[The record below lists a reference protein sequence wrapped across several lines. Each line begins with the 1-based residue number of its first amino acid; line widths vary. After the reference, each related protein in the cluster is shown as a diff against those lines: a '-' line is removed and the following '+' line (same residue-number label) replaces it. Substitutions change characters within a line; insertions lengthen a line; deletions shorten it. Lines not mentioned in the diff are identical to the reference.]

1 MATYAAYRHVELDR
15 VGMGKKRVLKPPGGG
30 SSISFG
36 EEDNL
41 SPRGNSTPVE
51 EAPKND
57 NQEQQSPKAETNGTS
72 SPPQTPKENGTNSV
86 TENSP
91 STATNTATTN
101 GVALNGTVTN
111 GTTSGSSTPNSS
123 RLDTQNRLFGQEP
136 QKMSM
141 SSRRVRD
148 HHRSNI
154 FSDSDENVP
163 SKSAL
168 LLSDACS
175 QFIADRGPG
184 ATPSLVWGFCAGI
197 STHHAL
203 HQLRGK
209 LTLLGVKLLN
219 PRRLRS
225 RHLSSPSHKFNSS
238 RGSVSPLVDFLPNC
252 GRFVHPTNPRQRW
265 HYALNMT

>member
-1 MATYAAYRHVELDR
+1 MVRVHQPPGGNTHLNDELPKVPLNVR
-15 VGMGKKRVLKPPGGG
+15 VQQPPGGKTHIDEELAPEQPKVRVLKPPGGG

-41 SPRGNSTPVE
+41 SHRGNSTPVE

-123 RLDTQNRLFGQEP
+123 RLDTQSRLFGEEP
-136 QKMSM
+136 QKM

-163 SKSAL
+163 SKSVYRRPWTRRDPVTGVGVLCWDLHAPRF
-168 LLSDACS
+168 AP
-175 QFIADRGPG
+175 IKRKANPIGNE
-184 ATPSLVWGFCAGI
+184 TPEPK
-197 STHHAL
+197 TPE
-203 HQLRGK
+203 
-209 LTLLGVKLLN
+209 VKT
-219 PRRLRS
+219 PEQ
-225 RHLSSPSHKFNSS
+225 PQ
-238 RGSVSPLVDFLPNC
+238 PQIQQQQ
-252 GRFVHPTNPRQRW
+252 RQRVPPGGFSSKLW
-265 HYALNMT
+265 

>member
-1 MATYAAYRHVELDR
+1 MTTTNTF
-15 VGMGKKRVLKPPGGG
+15 VGISDSHRISSRVLKPPGGG

-41 SPRGNSTPVE
+41 SHRGNSTPVE

-123 RLDTQNRLFGQEP
+123 RLDTQSRLFGEEP
-136 QKMSM
+136 QKM

-163 SKSAL
+163 SKSANP
-168 LLSDACS
+168 
-175 QFIADRGPG
+175 IGNE
-184 ATPSLVWGFCAGI
+184 TPEPK
-197 STHHAL
+197 TPE
-203 HQLRGK
+203 
-209 LTLLGVKLLN
+209 VKT
-219 PRRLRS
+219 PEQ
-225 RHLSSPSHKFNSS
+225 PQ
-238 RGSVSPLVDFLPNC
+238 PQIQQQQ
-252 GRFVHPTNPRQRW
+252 RQRVPPGGFSSKLW
-265 HYALNMT
+265 